1 MCYQFCRYI
10 YRKQKNMKAMNSY
23 SLQEK
28 ELAAFAAQIASI
40 AKGDDINPPLYTEG
54 MWKYY
59 RR

>member
-1 MCYQFCRYI
+1 
-10 YRKQKNMKAMNSY
+10 MKAMNSY